1 MDSMKAGL
9 YTYAWDLEAEGFD
22 RAAGRIAEAGFT
34 AVNLATSYHAGK
46 FILPHNPK
54 RKLYV
59 AQDGSL
65 YFQPDLT
72 SYGRI
77 QPRVNSL
84 VSADDSPV
92 TRLQE
97 VARTHGLEYVAWVVC
112 LHNSWIGEQY
122 PDVTAQT
129 AFGDSLFHSLSPAHP
144 DVREYMVAMIG
155 DLVSRHEVSAIEL
168 ESPGYMGFHHDHH
181 HIMYGVVVDPVQ
193 SELLGVSFNSA
204 EVTGATEA
212 GIDVE
217 GLRRRIAG
225 LVDACWNE
233 GKAVEV
239 DGAPSVEAKA
249 VLDDPELAAYRA
261 WQHDQVVSLS
271 AEIQQMIKERS
282 GVTEIRHFAAMAAGE
297 GGVIDAPLMAT
308 GDAVLAGYAATPED
322 VAPRMAAL
330 ESLDTPTWGMIRAI
344 QPEVTDPAQIEP
356 LVSAWR
362 DAGVTGVDVYNYGL
376 MPERTFRALGEALN
390 R

>member
-1 MDSMKAGL
+1 MKAGL
-9 YTYAWDLEAEGFD
+9 YSYAWDLEAEGYD
-22 RAAGRIAEAGFT
+22 RAVGRIAEAGFT

-59 AQDGSL
+59 AEDGSL

-72 SYGRI
+72 TYGKI

-92 TRLQE
+92 TRLQD
-97 VARTHGLEYVAWVVC
+97 VARIHGLEYVAWVVC
-112 LHNSWIGEQY
+112 LHNSWIGEQH
-122 PDVTAQT
+122 PEVTAHT
-129 AFGDSLFHSLSPAHP
+129 AFGDPLFHSLSPAHP
-144 DVREYMVAMIG
+144 DVREYMLAMIG
-155 DLVSRHEVSAIEL
+155 DLVSRHDVSAIEL

-181 HIMYGVVVDPVQ
+181 HIMYGVVVDSVQ
-193 SELLGVSFNSA
+193 AELLGVSFNPI
-204 EVTGATEA
+204 EVAGATSA

-217 GLRRRIAG
+217 GLRSRIAG

-233 GKAVEV
+233 GMAMEIG
-239 DGAPSVEAKA
+239 GAPSARA
-249 VLDDPELAAYRA
+249 QAILDDAELTAYRA
-261 WQHDQVVSLS
+261 WQHEQVVSLS
-271 AEIQQMIKERS
+271 AEIREVIQERS
-282 GVTEIRHFAAMAAGE
+282 AATEIRHFAAMAAGE
-297 GGVIDAPLMAT
+297 GGAIDASLMAT
-308 GDAVLAGYAATPED
+308 GDTVLAGYAATPED

-330 ESLDTPTWGMIRAI
+330 ESLDMPKWGMIRAI

-356 LVSAWR
+356 LVSAWKA
-362 DAGVTGVDVYNYGL
+362 AGVTGVDVYNYGL
-376 MPERTFRALGEALN
+376 MPDRTFRALSEALN

>member
-1 MDSMKAGL
+1 
-9 YTYAWDLEAEGFD
+9 
-22 RAAGRIAEAGFT
+22 
-34 AVNLATSYHAGK
+34 
-46 FILPHNPK
+46 
-54 RKLYV
+54 
-59 AQDGSL
+59 
-65 YFQPDLT
+65 
-72 SYGRI
+72 
-77 QPRVNSL
+77 
-84 VSADDSPV
+84 
-92 TRLQE
+92 
-97 VARTHGLEYVAWVVC
+97 
-112 LHNSWIGEQY
+112 
-122 PDVTAQT
+122 
-129 AFGDSLFHSLSPAHP
+129 
-144 DVREYMVAMIG
+144 
-155 DLVSRHEVSAIEL
+155 
-168 ESPGYMGFHHDHH
+168 MGFHHDHH

-204 EVTGATEA
+204 EVAGATEA

-225 LVDACWNE
+225 LIDACWNE

-239 DGAPSVEAKA
+239 DGAPADEAKA

-271 AEIQQMIKERS
+271 AEIQQVIKERS

-297 GGVIDAPLMAT
+297 GGAIDAPLMAT

-330 ESLDTPTWGMIRAI
+330 ESLDTPKWGMIRAI